1 MTVAAE
7 NVEPAAARPTL
18 SKAGAER
25 LSRRVDELIIEREQV
40 LATVVD
46 ATGDAG
52 DVAQLAA
59 RDMELER
66 IDADLARYSQLLGTA
81 QIVDTAATGAA
92 ATVTPGVVVRLA
104 FAGDDTEERYV
115 VGTVYDADEDV
126 TIVTPSSPLGQALLG
141 AKPGDEVTYL
151 APRGRVQVTVAGI
164 G

>member
-7 NVEPAAARPTL
+7 NVDLATTRPTL
-18 SKAGAER
+18 SRAGAAR
-25 LSRRVDELIIEREQV
+25 LSRRVDELMIEREQL

-66 IDADLARYSQLLGTA
+66 INADLARYSQMLAAA
-81 QIVDTAATGAA
+81 QIVDTDARTDAGS
-92 ATVTPGVVVRLA
+92 VTPGVVVRLR
-104 FAGDDTEERYV
+104 FAGDDGEERYV

-126 TIVTPSSPLGQALLG
+126 TIVTPSSPLGRALLG
-141 AKPGDEVTYL
+141 AKPGDEVTYA
-151 APRGRVQVTVAGI
+151 APRGPVQVTVVGI

>member
-7 NVEPAAARPTL
+7 NVEPGLARPVL
-18 SKAGAER
+18 SKAGAAR
-25 LSRRVDELIIEREQV
+25 LTRRVEELAAEREQL

-66 IDADLARYSQLLGTA
+66 IDADLARYSQLLGSA
-81 QIVDTAATGAA
+81 QVVDTTTGGS
-92 ATVTPGVVVRLA
+92 TVTDGVVVRLR
-104 FAGDDTEERYV
+104 FAGEDTEERYV
-115 VGTVYDADEDV
+115 VGTVYDADENV
-126 TIVTPSSPLGQALLG
+126 TVVTPSSPLGRTLLG
-141 AKPGDEVTYL
+141 AQPGDEVTYL
-151 APRGRVQVTVAGI
+151 APRGRVQVTVVGI